1 MLKILTF
8 LQNSPIAWGIL
19 SVIAVVGLPLSIYF
33 GVKGKIKRRIS
44 FSQEKLTLVRNGKN
58 AFDKIKLFY
67 GEEEIKNVAVTKFAF
82 WNSGNVVLT
91 RNDVVENKELTIT
104 CGENAKILEVQIIA
118 TNEETNKFEV
128 TLIDEKHAIVT
139 FDYIDVKEGTV
150 VQVIHT
156 GKDDFEI
163 TCKIKGGKPL
173 KSIEPQEFTLIG
185 RILKRILPK
194 KFEIILAGSQLV
206 LIALLF
212 IGMFLSLF
220 FEPVRKFMF
229 DIGFFTNETSSIE
242 SSTSIMIILVLIA
255 IMLYTFSRMFIKE
268 FKIGVPNNLRKDS
281 KFEL

>member
-139 FDYIDVKEGTV
+139 FDYIDVKEGAV
-150 VQVIHT
+150 VQVIYT
-156 GKDDFEI
+156 GRDDFEI
-163 TCKIKGGKPL
+163 TCKIKGGKAL

-185 RILKRILPK
+185 RILNRILPRR
-194 KFEIILAGSQLV
+194 FEIILAGCQLV
-206 LIALLF
+206 LCALIF

-220 FEPVRKFMF
+220 FEPIREFMIN
-229 DIGFFTNETSSIE
+229 IGFFTNEASSKN
-242 SSTSIMIILVLIA
+242 SSTIIIMLILIA